1 MIKIERA
8 ALRVKKIQ
16 QSRNGPFA
24 VANLFT
30 EIGEFKVKDVLL
42 DQFDEGEYQCTVWI
56 SEIYLGQYIAWGRAV
71 AEVRA
76 KLHDIR
82 VDSASELD
90 EAPQELPEPDPIDEV
105 EPSRVTRKPER
116 PVQKPATKP
125 PKDAGKDAE
134 PGGLSDLKAKL
145 QGIGQKAKPEPEP
158 EPEPELK
165 PEAKPSVDFV
175 ALYGEELW
183 SRIERREPVK
193 LDPTADRAVFRQQ
206 AATLRQQLS
215 YEFDPLQQTFNPVN

>member
-90 EAPQELPEPDPIDEV
+90 EAPQEPPEPDPIDEV
-105 EPSRVTRKPER
+105 EPPRVTRKPER
-116 PVQKPATKP
+116 PAQQLATKP
-125 PKDAGKDAE
+125 PKDAGKEGA
-134 PGGLSDLKAKL
+134 PGGLADLKAKL
-145 QGIGQKAKPEPEP
+145 QGIGRKAKPESEP
-158 EPEPELK
+158 TA
-165 PEAKPSVDFV
+165 EAKPAVDFV

-215 YEFDPLQQTFNPVN
+215 YEFDPLQQTFNPVH

>member
-1 MIKIERA
+1 MIKIQRA
-8 ALRVKKIQ
+8 TLRVKKIQ
-16 QSRNGPFA
+16 QSKNGPFA

-90 EAPQELPEPDPIDEV
+90 KASQEPPEPDPIDEV
-105 EPSRVTRKPER
+105 EPPRATRKLER
-116 PVQKPATKP
+116 PVQQPAPKP
-125 PKDAGKDAE
+125 PKDAGNEGA
-134 PGGLSDLKAKL
+134 PGGLADLKAKL
-145 QGIGQKAKPEPEP
+145 QGIGRKAKPEPE
-158 EPEPELK
+158 LTA
-165 PEAKPSVDFV
+165 EAKLAVDFV

-215 YEFDPLQQTFNPVN
+215 YEFDPLQQTFNPVP